1 MENNTVKHFMVNV
14 PRQDSRESTLTHTVE
29 IEQEWLDVMH
39 ELIEDGMTK
48 EMFQR
53 FISDFKKSK

>member
-1 MENNTVKHFMVNV
+1 MGNNSVKHFMVQL
-14 PRQDSRESTLTHTVE
+14 PLQDQAAQSFRTVE
-29 IEQEWLDVMH
+29 IEQEWLDVMN

-53 FISDFKKSK
+53 FILDFKKNK

>member
-1 MENNTVKHFMVNV
+1 MGNNSVKHYMVQL
-14 PRQDSRESTLTHTVE
+14 PRQDQAGQSGRTVE

-53 FISDFKKSK
+53 FILDFKKNK